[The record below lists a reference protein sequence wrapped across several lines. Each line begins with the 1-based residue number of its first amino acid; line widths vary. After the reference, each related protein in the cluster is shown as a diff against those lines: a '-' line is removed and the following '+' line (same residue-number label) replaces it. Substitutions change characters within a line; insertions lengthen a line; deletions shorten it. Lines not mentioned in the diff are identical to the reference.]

1 MVSSVAVLSIALVA
15 VGLVLTPGPNTVYLV
30 TRTMAQGRAAGMV
43 CLSGVATGFVIYL
56 AGSAAG
62 VTALLMLVPHMLQ
75 GIRAVGATYLL
86 WLAWHTLRSPSIVD
100 TDTPD
105 APPREKSPAKLYL
118 LGLATNLLNPTV
130 AVLYLSLLP
139 NLIDTARGNV
149 ALQGLILG
157 SVQAGIMLAF
167 NCLIVLAAGRIAG
180 WFIDHPRWLRA
191 QRWLASTILGALAVQ
206 IVIVQ

>member
-86 WLAWHTLRSPSIVD
+86 WLAWHTLHTPSTVD
-100 TDTPD
+100 TET
-105 APPREKSPAKLYL
+105 PPREKSPAKLYL

-167 NCLIVLAAGRIAG
+167 NCLVVLAAGRISG
-180 WFIDHPRWLRA
+180 WLTGHPRWLRA
-191 QRWLASTILGALAVQ
+191 QRWLASTILGVLAVQ

>member
-56 AGSAAG
+56 VGSAAG

-86 WLAWHTLRSPSIVD
+86 WLAWHTLRTPSIVD
-100 TDTPD
+100 ADD
-105 APPREKSPAKLYL
+105 PPREKSPAKLYL
-118 LGLATNLLNPTV
+118 LGLATNLLNPTI

-139 NLIDTARGNV
+139 QLIDQARGNV

-167 NCLIVLAAGRIAG
+167 NCVVVLAAGRIAG
-180 WFIDHPRWLRA
+180 WLTDHPRWLRA

-206 IVIVQ
+206 IVMVQ

>member
-30 TRTMAQGRAAGMV
+30 TRTMAQGRAAGLV

-56 AGSAAG
+56 VGSAAG

-86 WLAWHTLRSPSIVD
+86 WLAWHTLRSPSIVE
-100 TDTPD
+100 TD
-105 APPREKSPAKLYL
+105 APPRERSPAKLYL

-139 NLIDTARGNV
+139 QLIDTARGNV

-157 SVQAGIMLAF
+157 SVQAGIMLAC
-167 NCLIVLAAGRIAG
+167 NCLIVLAASRIAP
-180 WFIDHPRWLRA
+180 WLSHHPRWLRA
-191 QRWLASTILGALAVQ
+191 QRWLASTVLGALAVQ
-206 IVIVQ
+206 IVMVQ

>member
-43 CLSGVATGFVIYL
+43 CLSGVATGFIIYL

-62 VTALLMLVPHMLQ
+62 VTALLMLVPHVLQ
-75 GIRAVGATYLL
+75 GIRAAGATYLL

-100 TDTPD
+100 
-105 APPREKSPAKLYL
+105 AEAPAKETPPKRLFL

-139 NLIDTARGNV
+139 QLIDRARGNV

-167 NCLIVLAAGRIAG
+167 NCLVVLAAGRIAG
-180 WFIDHPRWLRA
+180 WLTGHPRWLRA
-191 QRWLASTILGALAVQ
+191 QRWLASTVLGALAVQ
-206 IVIVQ
+206 LVIAQ

>member
-1 MVSSVAVLSIALVA
+1 MAVLSIALVA

-75 GIRAVGATYLL
+75 GIRAAGATYLL
-86 WLAWHTLRSPSIVD
+86 WLAWHTLRAPSIVD
-100 TDTPD
+100 AD
-105 APPREKSPAKLYL
+105 AAAANEKSPWRLFL

-139 NLIDTARGNV
+139 QLIDTARGNV

-157 SVQAGIMLAF
+157 SVQAGIMIAF
-167 NCLIVLAAGRIAG
+167 NCLVVLAAGRISG
-180 WFIDHPRWLRA
+180 WLTGHPRWLRA
-191 QRWLASTILGALAVQ
+191 QRWAASTLLGALAIQ
-206 IVIVQ
+206 TVIVQ

>member
-1 MVSSVAVLSIALVA
+1 MASPPSSTVLIGGSCMVSSVAVLSIALVA

-30 TRTMAQGRAAGMV
+30 TRTMAQGRTAGMV

-62 VTALLMLVPHMLQ
+62 VTALLTLVPHMLQ

-100 TDTPD
+100 TEEQARETP
-105 APPREKSPAKLYL
+105 PGKLFL

-139 NLIDTARGNV
+139 QLIDTARGNV

-157 SVQAGIMLAF
+157 SV
-167 NCLIVLAAGRIAG
+167 
-180 WFIDHPRWLRA
+180 
-191 QRWLASTILGALAVQ
+191 AVQ
-206 IVIVQ
+206 IVVIQ

>member
-30 TRTMAQGRAAGMV
+30 TRTMAQGRTAGMV

-62 VTALLMLVPHMLQ
+62 VTALVTLVPHLLQ
-75 GIRAVGATYLL
+75 GIRAAGATYLL
-86 WLAWHTLRSPSIVD
+86 WLAWHTLRSPSIMD
-100 TDTPD
+100 SEE
-105 APPREKSPAKLYL
+105 PRESSPGRLFL

-139 NLIDTARGNV
+139 QLIDTARGNV

-157 SVQAGIMLAF
+157 SVQAGIMLTF

-180 WFIDHPRWLRA
+180 WLTDHPRWLRV
-191 QRWLASTILGALAVQ
+191 QRWLASTLLGALAVQ
-206 IVIVQ
+206 IVIIQ

>member
-30 TRTMAQGRAAGMV
+30 NRTMAQGRTAGLV

-62 VTALLMLVPHMLQ
+62 VTALLMLVPHALQ
-75 GIRAVGATYLL
+75 AIRAAGATYLL
-86 WLAWHTLRSPSIVD
+86 WLAWHTLRSASVVD
-100 TDTPD
+100 DE
-105 APPREKSPAKLYL
+105 APRESSPGRLYL

-139 NLIDTARGNV
+139 QLIDTARGNV

-157 SVQAGIMLAF
+157 SVQIGIMLAL
-167 NCLIVLAAGRIAG
+167 NGLIVLVADRVAG
-180 WFIDHPRWLRA
+180 WLTGHPRWLRV
-191 QRWLASTILGALAVQ
+191 QRWLASSVLGALAVQ
-206 IVIVQ
+206 IVIAQ

>member
-30 TRTMAQGRAAGMV
+30 TRTMAQGRTAGMV

-62 VTALLMLVPHMLQ
+62 VTALLTLVPHMLQ

-100 TDTPD
+100 TEEQARETP
-105 APPREKSPAKLYL
+105 PGKLFL

-139 NLIDTARGNV
+139 QLIDTARGNV

-167 NCLIVLAAGRIAG
+167 NCLVVLAAARIAG
-180 WFIDHPRWLRA
+180 WLSDHPRWQRV

-206 IVIVQ
+206 IVVIQ